1 MAKILGRFVCTA
13 LSCLPVVVSAPMVL
27 AKTNVTQTQGTDP
40 FGDTLRQRCGRM
52 WTGNFIKMAESQLP
66 PDHVVNNP
74 DLEVVLDVAFKSSGG
89 FVGAAVSTPSGV
101 PEFDAGALEVVR
113 DVASV
118 KMRPPEV
125 QSDDGNVHVR
135 WVFARKD
142 GRCDSFS
149 AYEAR
154 LPVEGA
160 VVSLTKNGREAT
172 ALERLSE
179 SATPEAVQNFSRTWL
194 ERQKVQPTSHAAKS
208 TCDKVLPALSASIS
222 AEREKAIAALFGAM
236 DEKCVAPLVTI
247 ANNNAEKTPLRV
259 SALRALGS
267 IESAAAVDAL
277 KKQLE
282 STAPAILAAAIEG
295 WSRPE
300 RGRKVLFALTPFL
313 KHASP
318 PVRRAAAAG
327 LVRAAGD
334 AAIAQLFLL
343 WKEKTPEAFEGVALE
358 LGRLSSAESADFL
371 GKMLKRDDV
380 RVRLAAALA
389 LSGRSDAAAKAL
401 LVGVKS
407 DASVR
412 VRAAAASVGD
422 EARVLAVIEE
432 LKKSPADLAWVQETM
447 LTGSGRAIAA
457 RLFAVS
463 FSAADVEGRKAIALR
478 WASPPAPI
486 TQIAVR

>member
-1 MAKILGRFVCTA
+1 MGKRFGRFACTA
-13 LSCLPVVVSAPMVL
+13 LTCLPVVVSAPMVV
-27 AKTNVTQTQGTDP
+27 AKTTVTQAQSADP

-66 PDHVVNNP
+66 ADHVVNNP
-74 DLEVVLDVAFKSSGG
+74 ELEVVLDVAFKGSGG
-89 FVGAAVSTPSGV
+89 FVEATVSTSSGV
-101 PEFDAGALEVVR
+101 PEFDSGALEVVR

-118 KMRPPEV
+118 KLQPPDV
-125 QSDDGNVHVR
+125 ASDDGNVHVR

-160 VVSLTKNGREAT
+160 VVSLTKNGREAV

-179 SATPEAVQNFSRTWL
+179 SATPAAVQNFSRTWL
-194 ERQKVQPTSHAAKS
+194 ERQKVQQTSHGAKS
-208 TCDKVLPALSASIS
+208 PCDKVLPALSASNS

-247 ANNNAEKTPLRV
+247 ANNNAEKMPLRV

-267 IESAAAVDAL
+267 IESAVAVDAL
-277 KKQLE
+277 KKNLE
-282 STAPAILAAAIEG
+282 STTPAMLAVAIEG

-313 KHASP
+313 KHVSP

-334 AAIAQLFLL
+334 AAISQLFLL
-343 WKEKTPEAFEGVALE
+343 WKEKTPEAFEGVAVE
-358 LGRLSSAESADFL
+358 LGRLSSSESADFL
-371 GKMLKRDDV
+371 GKMLKRDDI
-380 RVRLAAALA
+380 RVRIAAALA
-389 LSGRSDAAAKAL
+389 LAGRSDAAAKAL
-401 LVGVKS
+401 LVGAKS
-407 DASVR
+407 DANVR
-412 VRAAAASVGD
+412 IRAAAASAGD
-422 EARVLAVIEE
+422 EATVTAVVEE
-432 LKKSPADLAWVQETM
+432 LKKSPSDAAWVQETM

-457 RLFAVS
+457 RLFAAS
-463 FSAADVEGRKAIALR
+463 FLAADVKGRKALALR
-478 WASPPAPI
+478 WASPPVPVM
-486 TQIAVR
+486 QMAVR